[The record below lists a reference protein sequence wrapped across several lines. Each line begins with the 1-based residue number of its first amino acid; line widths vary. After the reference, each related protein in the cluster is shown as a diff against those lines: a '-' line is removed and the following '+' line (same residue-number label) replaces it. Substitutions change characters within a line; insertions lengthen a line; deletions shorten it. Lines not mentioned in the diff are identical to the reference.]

1 MSLNAVS
8 PAQGGAQAP
17 SEHLTIAGYA
27 SLFGIADLAGDVVR
41 AGAFRASL
49 RRVRRV
55 PMLVRH
61 DPRLVAGR
69 WIEVKEDTRGLY
81 VRGEIDPARPGAAL
95 ARRLIAR
102 GLDGLSIGFVTRAA
116 RKRAKGRELLE
127 LDLVEVSLVD
137 RPMMPQAR
145 LTRTAGFQPAGV

>member
-1 MSLNAVS
+1 MTLAKPNAPLIV
-8 PAQGGAQAP
+8 
-17 SEHLTIAGYA
+17 HGYA

-49 RRVRRV
+49 RRAAGAGV

-69 WIEVKEDTRGLY
+69 WIEVKEDARGLY